1 MINHVRNTVLTT
13 LNKENRGYLT
23 PEQFNLYAKH
33 AQQLIFD
40 QYFSE
45 YAKLTALKNARR
57 LSSEYGDRLNALR
70 SNIEKFVVE
79 SDIAQTSGYYV
90 KPSDMYQPVSLRYG
104 SKELD
109 MVPKNKEMYLYS
121 SNLTAPTANFPVY
134 IDKNNYYYIKP
145 DTLTDDM
152 TLVYVRN
159 VADPKW
165 TYTMVADN
173 PIFNPSAGDY
183 QDFEIAPEDEPNLVL
198 EILKL
203 AGLTIREP
211 EITQA
216 AIGLDAAEFQKE
228 NS

>member
-1 MINHVRNTVLTT
+1 MINHVRNTVLTA

-70 SNIEKFVVE
+70 SNIERFVIE
-79 SDIAQTSGYYV
+79 SDIPQTSGYYV
-90 KPSDMYQPVSLRYG
+90 KPSNMYQPISLRYG

-109 MVPKNKEMYLYS
+109 MVPKNKEMFLYS

-145 DTLTDDM
+145 DTLTEDI

-165 TYTMVADN
+165 TYDMVADN
-173 PIFNPSAGDY
+173 PIFNPDAGDY

-216 AIGLDAAEFQKE
+216 AIGLDTAEFQKE

>member
-1 MINHVRNTVLTT
+1 MINHVRNTVLTA

-57 LSSEYGDRLNALR
+57 LSAEYGDRLKALR
-70 SNIEKFVVE
+70 SNIETFVVE

-134 IDKNNYYYIKP
+134 VDKNNYYYIKP
-145 DTLTDDM
+145 DTLAGDM

-165 TYTMVADN
+165 TYNMVADN
-173 PIFNPSAGDY
+173 PIFNLSAGDY
-183 QDFEIAPEDEPNLVL
+183 KDFEIAPEDEPNLVL

-216 AIGLDAAEFQKE
+216 AIGLDTAEFQKE

>member
-1 MINHVRNTVLTT
+1 MINHVRNTVLTA

-33 AQQLIFD
+33 AQQLLFD
-40 QYFSE
+40 QYFGE
-45 YAKLTALKNARR
+45 YSKLVALKNARR
-57 LSSEYGDRLNALR
+57 LSSEYGDKLNALR
-70 SNIEKFVVE
+70 SNIETFLVE
-79 SDIAQTSGYYV
+79 SDIPQTTGYYV
-90 KPSDMYQPVSLRYG
+90 KPDNMYQPISLRYG
-104 SKELD
+104 TKELD

-121 SNLTAPTANFPVY
+121 SNLTAPSENFPVY
-134 IDKNNYYYIKP
+134 VDKNNYYYIKP
-145 DTLTDDM
+145 DTLTSDM

-165 TYTMVADN
+165 TYDMVADN

-183 QDFEIAPEDEPNLVL
+183 KDFELAPEDEPNLVL

-211 EITQA
+211 DITQA
-216 AIGLDAAEFQKE
+216 ALALDSAEFQKE
-228 NS
+228 NA

>member
-1 MINHVRNTVLTT
+1 MINHVRNTVLTA

-70 SNIEKFVVE
+70 SNIERFVIE
-79 SDIAQTSGYYV
+79 SDIPQTSGYYV
-90 KPSDMYQPVSLRYG
+90 KPSNMYQPISLRYG

-109 MVPKNKEMYLYS
+109 MVPKNKEMFLYS

-145 DTLTDDM
+145 DALTEDM

-165 TYTMVADN
+165 TYNMVADN
-173 PIFNPSAGDY
+173 PIFNPDAGDY

-216 AIGLDAAEFQKE
+216 AIGLDTAEFQKE